1 MEKAKKFFGLLSS
14 DFLKLSKMKSVYI
27 GIGVMAFLTL
37 IFALAQNALTSFIQ
51 EYPAD
56 GGTLD
61 PDTVEGLTGT
71 FVFTLLNAAPSS
83 TGVFFLLPIIA
94 ALFIG
99 TDFSSGMM
107 RLYIGRGV
115 QKTELYLS
123 KFIVITSVSVLYV
136 CLAFAM
142 CGIAAAATD
151 MSAELSDYVFSY
163 TPSAFGSYIALAF
176 VMAAICTSVSF
187 LLRSKAGSMAALLVM
202 LIFLGDILVMVVQIA
217 LAMLTTGTDVTGNFV
232 YMLFNPY
239 YCADAFASA
248 YAFTAKEA
256 GIAFGG
262 CAMWFV
268 LFTAAGLFAT
278 AKRDVK

>member
-1 MEKAKKFFGLLSS
+1 
-14 DFLKLSKMKSVYI
+14 
-27 GIGVMAFLTL
+27 
-37 IFALAQNALTSFIQ
+37 
-51 EYPAD
+51 
-56 GGTLD
+56 
-61 PDTVEGLTGT
+61 
-71 FVFTLLNAAPSS
+71 
-83 TGVFFLLPIIA
+83 
-94 ALFIG
+94 
-99 TDFSSGMM
+99 
-107 RLYIGRGV
+107 
-115 QKTELYLS
+115 
-123 KFIVITSVSVLYV
+123 
-136 CLAFAM
+136 
-142 CGIAAAATD
+142 
-151 MSAELSDYVFSY
+151 
-163 TPSAFGSYIALAF
+163 
-176 VMAAICTSVSF
+176 
-187 LLRSKAGSMAALLVM
+187 MAALLVM